1 MCSRGWRCRQSRG
14 LAIAIVKFSEVDMM
28 KGEGEKGVIIMI
40 NHELKV
46 ERREV
51 RNEGGVESKAR

>member
-1 MCSRGWRCRQSRG
+1 M
-14 LAIAIVKFSEVDMM
+14 AIAIVKFSEVDMM